1 MPPQTQWL
9 LRLPEIIEA
18 LETLDVPVL
27 DRAAVETLFDLRRRR
42 AIELMHSFDGY
53 QAGHAFLLDRIRLIE
68 RLRQM
73 LETPEFYREQHRKQ
87 RLAETLEKL
96 RRHRVAAAVSLS
108 VPAEALGRKIADLP
122 ADVSLSPGQL
132 LVEFQSAEELLGKL
146 FELAQAA
153 ANDYQRFQQVVNMPA
168 ESPSSSERSE
178 V

>member
-53 QAGHAFLLDRIRLIE
+53 QAGHAFLLDRVRLIE
-68 RLRQM
+68 QLREM
-73 LETPEFYREQHRKQ
+73 LDAPEFTREQHRKQ
-87 RLAETLEKL
+87 RLTGALEKL
-96 RRHRVAAAVSLS
+96 RKHRLAAQVSLS
-108 VPAEALGRKIADLP
+108 VAAEALGRKIADLP
-122 ADVSLSPGQL
+122 AGISLSPGL
-132 LVEFQSAEELLGKL
+132 LRVEFQSAEELLEKL